1 MSRPAELT
9 RSAARLEDTALEA
22 RGYQRC
28 EHCDKPFPLT
38 VSRCRRRTCPGY
50 ALTWA
55 RDTMRKNRE
64 NLRTYG
70 GLAAMCTLTPPG
82 VDAGLA
88 WDRSRCTH
96 RPDQACGQRFGCK
109 VIEEV
114 AALWNDR
121 SRGWWR
127 ELNRVCK
134 QRADRVLKRL
144 GHDAKGGLLLYQ
156 WELQKRGLWHLHF
169 VLGLETAVERVWA
182 FEYITAM
189 RRLAPRYGFGFVD
202 SKPLRR
208 PEQAER
214 VASYLSKYL
223 AKWKEDGSC
232 EVTETVLAAGRS
244 YLNYVSRKLT
254 AKSGCTMRALR
265 NVRIAWAW
273 RAGHLPDDAINPFE
287 LLAGLLLLEQFVGR
301 RRSRAP

>member
-9 RSAARLEDTALEA
+9 PSPGQLDDAALEA

-28 EHCDKPFPLT
+28 EHCGKPFPLA
-38 VSRCRRRTCPGY
+38 VSRHRSRTCPGY

-82 VDAGLA
+82 VDAGLV
-88 WDRSRCTH
+88 WDREQCRH
-96 RPDQACGQRFGCK
+96 GPDEPCGQRSGCK
-109 VIEEV
+109 VVPDV
-114 AALWNDR
+114 AVLWNER
-121 SRGWWR
+121 SRSWWS

-144 GHDAKGGLLLYQ
+144 GHDRKGGVLLYQ

-169 VLGLETAVERVWA
+169 VVGLETAVERVWA
-182 FEYITAM
+182 VEYAAAM
-189 RRLAPRYGFGFVD
+189 RELAPRYGFGFVD

-208 PEQAER
+208 PERAER

-232 EVTETVLAAGRS
+232 EVTETVLVAGRS
-244 YLNYVSRKLT
+244 YVNYVSRNLT
-254 AKSGCTMRALR
+254 AMSGCTMRMLR

-287 LLAGLLLLEQFVGR
+287 LLTGLLLLEQFDLQ

>member
-9 RSAARLEDTALEA
+9 RSAGQLEDAVLEA

-28 EHCDKPFPLT
+28 EHCGRPFPLN

-96 RPDQACGQRFGCK
+96 RPDEGCGQRFGCK

-114 AALWNDR
+114 AAVWNER

-134 QRADRVLKRL
+134 QRADRALKRL

-156 WELQKRGLWHLHF
+156 WELQKRGL
-169 VLGLETAVERVWA
+169 
-182 FEYITAM
+182 
-189 RRLAPRYGFGFVD
+189 
-202 SKPLRR
+202 
-208 PEQAER
+208 
-214 VASYLSKYL
+214 
-223 AKWKEDGSC
+223 
-232 EVTETVLAAGRS
+232 
-244 YLNYVSRKLT
+244 
-254 AKSGCTMRALR
+254 
-265 NVRIAWAW
+265 
-273 RAGHLPDDAINPFE
+273 
-287 LLAGLLLLEQFVGR
+287 
-301 RRSRAP
+301 

>member
-1 MSRPAELT
+1 MSRPTEPT
-9 RSAARLEDTALEA
+9 PSSRSLDDAALEGK
-22 RGYQRC
+22 GYQRC
-28 EHCDKPFPLT
+28 EHCGKTFPLA

-50 ALTWA
+50 AMTWA

-64 NLRTYG
+64 NLRIYG

-82 VDAGLA
+82 VDAGLV
-88 WDRSRCTH
+88 WDRSQCRH
-96 RPDQACGQRFGCK
+96 GADEPCGKRHGCK
-109 VIEEV
+109 VVREV
-114 AALWNDR
+114 AALWNER

-134 QRADRVLKRL
+134 QRADRALKRL
-144 GHDAKGGLLLYQ
+144 GHDGKGGLLLYQ
-156 WELQKRGLWHLHF
+156 WELQGRGLWHLHF
-169 VLGLETAVERVWA
+169 VLGLETAIERAWA
-182 FEYITAM
+182 FEYVKAM
-189 RRLAPRYGFGFVD
+189 RELAPRYGFGFVD
-202 SKPLRR
+202 AKPLRR
-208 PEQAER
+208 PERAER

-223 AKWKEDGSC
+223 TKWKEDGSC

-254 AKSGCTMRALR
+254 ARSGCTMRMLR

-273 RAGHLPDDAINPFE
+273 RVGFLPDDAINPFE
-287 LLAGLLLLEQFVGR
+287 LLAGLLLLEQFDLQ

>member
-1 MSRPAELT
+1 MSRPAELNG
-9 RSAARLEDTALEA
+9 SAGQLEDAALEA
-22 RGYQRC
+22 RGFQRC
-28 EHCDKPFPLT
+28 EHCGKTYPLT

-50 ALTWA
+50 AVTWA
-55 RDTMRKNRE
+55 RDAMRKNRE

-82 VDAGLA
+82 VDAGLI
-88 WDRSRCTH
+88 WDRSQCGHEADER
-96 RPDQACGQRFGCK
+96 CGQRFGCK
-109 VIEEV
+109 VVPEV
-114 AALWNDR
+114 AALWNKG
-121 SRGWWR
+121 SRGWWS

-134 QRADRVLKRL
+134 QRADRAVKRL
-144 GHDAKGGLLLYQ
+144 GHDGKGGVLLYQ

-169 VLGLETAVERVWA
+169 VVGLETAVERVWA
-182 FEYITAM
+182 YEYVAAM
-189 RRLAPRYGFGFVD
+189 RELAPRYGFGFVD
-202 SKPLRR
+202 GKPLRR
-208 PEQAER
+208 PERAER
-214 VASYLSKYL
+214 VAGYLSKYL

-254 AKSGCTMRALR
+254 AKSGCTMRVLR

-273 RAGHLPDDAINPFE
+273 RAGHLPDDAINPFD
-287 LLAGLLLLEQFVGR
+287 LLTGLLLLEQFDLQ